1 MFITKIL
8 LLLPNYESIVF
19 GMHVYCI
26 IYVYGLFYWKKNLMM
41 MIMSK
46 ILFSYKPKNER
57 ETDFFSF
64 FLSLFKHSNS
74 IVCVYLCLNSQKKI
88 FFFGSNINLTI
99 HTHCNYINE
108 WMMRSSFYKTK
119 LLNWSSWKSDFDHN
133 IHIKF
138 SSSSSSPKKKRTEK
152 KYLIILNCPL

>member
-74 IVCVYLCLNSQKKI
+74 IVCVYLCLNSQKNF

-99 HTHCNYINE
+99 HTHTHTHCNYINE
-108 WMMRSSFYKTK
+108 WMMSLLPFTK
-119 LLNWSSWKSDFDHN
+119 QNYWIGQVEN
-133 IHIKF
+133 
-138 SSSSSSPKKKRTEK
+138 
-152 KYLIILNCPL
+152 LILTTTFT